1 MKKTKFL
8 AIILALV
15 LVVGA
20 CLTACSKDRYEITLN
35 TDKSLTVTVGDKVD
49 FTQYFNV
56 KKNGNRIAVTADM
69 LDLSQVDLSKPC
81 TFDVTLSIGGVS
93 KTLTFTVV
101 AKISGGGT
109 PDADDLATVLA
120 KYADSSNWNFAT
132 SVTVTQNG
140 QTGSDYYEYL
150 GYNVLNSYT
159 YQGKQHTDY
168 LGYDAAVDAYSFY
181 YDNGDGTY
189 SILAEG
195 TDDFN
200 ECCSYLYLIDL
211 SALGYYT
218 FTASGN
224 RYLAD
229 NPSEAGNAVIG
240 QYTGNNWVSLEM
252 YVSGG
257 NITKL
262 VAVLDNGNTEQYV
275 LSKQGTVSFTLPT
288 GSSGGSG
295 GSGEDPD
302 TPVVPSDIMEKQV
315 YNAATFD
322 NDNLQD
328 KMLKTDG
335 AIGLPSTGNIN
346 ALVIPVQFAGDTIT
360 QSQLNNLNAAFNGDS
375 ADTGWESV
383 SSYYQKASYGNLNL
397 TFDIQSVY
405 RAQHNSTYYANYKE
419 KYWQDG
425 QQYTRTGEEIIL
437 TEALAYYESRLDLT
451 KYDTNKDGAID
462 AVYLIY
468 SAPVDYDQADFYWAY
483 VTWYYGENQ
492 YDGLDAYFYLFAGF
506 DFMDESTARD
516 PGSGYGT
523 IAGLKINA
531 STYIHE
537 TGHLLGLD
545 DYYDYDTD
553 EGCNEGLGG
562 ADMMDYT
569 VGDHSVYSKIMLG
582 WLKPTVVNQTT
593 TVTIQ
598 SSCSNASAILIP
610 LKFDNSYFCEYLLID
625 LYSAQGLN
633 ALHASA
639 ANSYL
644 YGGASYGVRIYHV
657 SSSINRPYNNSYGSF
672 TDYNNTDTKYAL
684 IKLVEADGDK
694 KFSSSRGYASQ
705 SDLWQA
711 GGRLSQVFPSYKRND
726 GKKVNFDIVINSVSA
741 TSASITITFYN

>member
-15 LVVGA
+15 LVVGV
-20 CLTACSKDRYEITLN
+20 CLTACGKDKYEITYN
-35 TDKSLTVTVGDKVD
+35 ADKSLTVTVGDKVD
-49 FTQYFNV
+49 FTQYFTV
-56 KKNGNRIAVTADM
+56 KKNGNRVAVTEDM

-81 TFDVTLSIGGVS
+81 TFDVTLSIGGFS

-101 AKISGGGT
+101 SKISGGD
-109 PDADDLATVLA
+109 PEPDDLATVLV
-120 KYADSSNWNFAT
+120 KYIDASGWNFAD
-132 SVTVTQNG
+132 SLTVTNG
-140 QTGSDYYEYL
+140 SQTSQDYYEYM
-150 GYNVLNSYT
+150 GYNVLNRYT
-159 YQGKQHTDY
+159 YQAKQHTDY
-168 LGYDAAVDAYSFY
+168 LGYDVSADTYCFY
-181 YDNGDGTY
+181 YDNCNGTY
-189 SILAEG
+189 TALSEG
-195 TDDFN
+195 TKDFE
-200 ECCSYLYLIDL
+200 ECCSNLCLVDL
-211 SALGYYT
+211 SQLGNYT

-229 NPSEAGNAVIG
+229 NPSEVGNAVIG
-240 QYTGNNWVSLEM
+240 QFTGYSWLSVEV
-252 YVSGG
+252 YVAGG

-262 VAVLDNGNTEQYV
+262 VGVLDNGYTEQHV
-275 LSKQGTVSFTLPT
+275 FSKHGAVSFTLPT
-288 GSSGGSG
+288 V
-295 GSGEDPD
+295 GSGENPEPD
-302 TPVVPSDIMEKQV
+302 IPVVPTDVMEKQT
-315 YNAATFD
+315 YNPATFD
-322 NDNLQD
+322 EQNLQD
-328 KMLKTDG
+328 KMLKVDG

-346 ALVIPVQFAGDTIT
+346 ALVIPVQFVGDTIT
-360 QSQLNNLNAAFNGDS
+360 QAQLNNLNAAFNGDS
-375 ADTGWESV
+375 TDTGWESV

-405 RAQHNSTYYANYKE
+405 RAQYNSTYYANYKE

-425 QQYTRTGEEIIL
+425 QQHTRTGEEIIL

-492 YDGLDAYFYLFAGF
+492 YDGLDAYYYLFAGF

-516 PGSGYGT
+516 SGSGYGT

-531 STYIHE
+531 STFIHE

-545 DYYDYDTD
+545 DYYDYDED
-553 EGCNEGLGG
+553 SGSNEGLGG

-569 VGDHSVYSKIMLG
+569 VGDHGVYSKIMLG

-657 SSSINRPYNNSYGSF
+657 SSSINSPYNNSYGSF
-672 TDYNNTDTKYAL
+672 TDHNNTDTKYAL

-694 KFSSSRGYASQ
+694 KFSSSRGYAAQ

-711 GGRLSQVFPSYKRND
+711 GAKLSQVFPTYARND